1 MNRPAIAATARPAH
15 ADPAPGAAPP
25 QPWADPKRLLWL
37 FGPAL
42 PFIALASLIG
52 YALTGNVLFCWP
64 GPLLMHVIIPLADW
78 LVGEDR
84 SNPPES
90 AVPALEADRYY
101 RVIVAL
107 YVPAQFAL
115 TIFGAWLAATQV
127 ESIWAL
133 AGLVLTVGAING
145 VAINTSHELG
155 HKHQAWERWLAKLAL
170 APACYGHFY
179 IEHNRGH
186 HRDVAT
192 PVDPASSRMGESI
205 YRFVLREMPGG
216 FRRAWQLE
224 RERLARCG
232 KSPWSLDNEVLQP
245 ALISLALYGAL
256 VAALGW
262 QILPF
267 LLLIAF
273 WGAFQLTSAN
283 YLEHYG
289 LLRRK
294 LENGRYEVCQPH
306 HSWNSNH
313 LFSNWALFHLQ
324 RHSDHHAHPT
334 RRYQSLRNFPDL
346 PRLPSGYF
354 GMYLL
359 AYVPPLWFRLMNP
372 RLIAAV
378 QGDAARI
385 NFQPGLRER
394 LMRRYGLQE
403 HAA

>member
-1 MNRPAIAATARPAH
+1 MEIALPYRDRKRP
-15 ADPAPGAAPP
+15 
-25 QPWADPKRLLWL
+25 LWL
-37 FGPAL
+37 LSLFVPILGLIGPAL
-42 PFIALASLIG
+42 YLLVSPSEFWLWLSPLFFYFGIPLLDALIG
-52 YALTGNVLFCWP
+52 
-64 GPLLMHVIIPLADW
+64 
-78 LVGEDR
+78 EDP

-90 AVPALEADRYY
+90 EVPALEADPYY
-101 RVIVAL
+101 RWITYLLVPVLWASFIAICVFVASQPL
-107 YVPAQFAL
+107 SATGL
-115 TIFGAWLAATQV
+115 LAMIINTGG
-127 ESIWAL
+127 
-133 AGLVLTVGAING
+133 GLGFAIN
-145 VAINTSHELG
+145 LG
-155 HKHQAWERWLAKLAL
+155 HEMGHKKSTLERWLAKLAL

-256 VAALGW
+256 VATLGW

-267 LLLIAF
+267 LLLSAF

>member
-1 MNRPAIAATARPAH
+1 MDIALPYRDRKRP
-15 ADPAPGAAPP
+15 
-25 QPWADPKRLLWL
+25 LWL
-37 FGPAL
+37 LSLFVPTLGLIGPAL
-42 PFIALASLIG
+42 YLLVSPSEFWLWLSPLFFYFGIPLLDALIG
-52 YALTGNVLFCWP
+52 
-64 GPLLMHVIIPLADW
+64 
-78 LVGEDR
+78 EDP

-90 AVPALEADRYY
+90 EVPALEADPYY
-101 RVIVAL
+101 RWITYLLVPVLWASFIAICVFVASQPL
-107 YVPAQFAL
+107 SATGL
-115 TIFGAWLAATQV
+115 LAMIINTGG
-127 ESIWAL
+127 
-133 AGLVLTVGAING
+133 GLGFAIN
-145 VAINTSHELG
+145 LG
-155 HKHQAWERWLAKLAL
+155 HEMGHKKSTLERWLAKLAL

-256 VAALGW
+256 VAMLGW

-267 LLLIAF
+267 LLLSAF

-372 RLIAAV
+372 RLIEAV

-403 HAA
+403 QAA

>member
-1 MNRPAIAATARPAH
+1 MEIALPYRDHKRP
-15 ADPAPGAAPP
+15 
-25 QPWADPKRLLWL
+25 LWL
-37 FGPAL
+37 LSLFVPILGLIGPAL
-42 PFIALASLIG
+42 YLLVSPSEFWLWLSPLFFYFGIPLLDALIG
-52 YALTGNVLFCWP
+52 
-64 GPLLMHVIIPLADW
+64 
-78 LVGEDR
+78 EDP

-90 AVPALEADRYY
+90 EVPALEADPYY
-101 RVIVAL
+101 RWITYLLVPVLWASFIAICVFVASQPL
-107 YVPAQFAL
+107 SATGL
-115 TIFGAWLAATQV
+115 LAMIINTGG
-127 ESIWAL
+127 
-133 AGLVLTVGAING
+133 GLGFAIN
-145 VAINTSHELG
+145 LG
-155 HKHQAWERWLAKLAL
+155 HEMGHKKSTLERWLAKLAL

-267 LLLIAF
+267 LLLSAF

-294 LENGRYEVCQPH
+294 LENGRYEVCKPH

-385 NFQPGLRER
+385 NFQPGLGER

>member
-1 MNRPAIAATARPAH
+1 MHIALPYRDRKRP
-15 ADPAPGAAPP
+15 
-25 QPWADPKRLLWL
+25 LWL
-37 FGPAL
+37 LSLFVPTLGLIGPAL
-42 PFIALASLIG
+42 YLLVSPSELWLWLSPLFFYFGIPLLDALIG
-52 YALTGNVLFCWP
+52 
-64 GPLLMHVIIPLADW
+64 
-78 LVGEDR
+78 EDP

-90 AVPALEADRYY
+90 EVPALEADPYY
-101 RVIVAL
+101 RWITYLLVPVLWASFIAICVFVASQPL
-107 YVPAQFAL
+107 SATGL
-115 TIFGAWLAATQV
+115 LAMIINTGG
-127 ESIWAL
+127 
-133 AGLVLTVGAING
+133 GLGFAIN
-145 VAINTSHELG
+145 LG
-155 HKHQAWERWLAKLAL
+155 HEMGHKKSTLERWLAKLAL

-192 PVDPASSRMGESI
+192 PADPASSRMGESI

-245 ALISLALYGAL
+245 ALISLALHGAL

-267 LLLIAF
+267 LLLSAF

-294 LENGRYEVCQPH
+294 LDNGRYEVCQPY

-359 AYVPPLWFRLMNP
+359 AYVPPLWFRVMNP

-378 QGDAARI
+378 QGDATRI
-385 NFQPGLRER
+385 NFQPDLRER

>member
-1 MNRPAIAATARPAH
+1 MEIALPYRDRKRP
-15 ADPAPGAAPP
+15 
-25 QPWADPKRLLWL
+25 LWL
-37 FGPAL
+37 LSLFVPTFGLIGPAL
-42 PFIALASLIG
+42 YLLVSPSELWLWLSPLFFYFGIPLLDALIG
-52 YALTGNVLFCWP
+52 
-64 GPLLMHVIIPLADW
+64 
-78 LVGEDR
+78 EDP

-90 AVPALEADRYY
+90 EVPALEADPYY
-101 RVIVAL
+101 RWITYLLVPVLWASFIAICVFVASQPL
-107 YVPAQFAL
+107 SATGL
-115 TIFGAWLAATQV
+115 LAMIINTGG
-127 ESIWAL
+127 
-133 AGLVLTVGAING
+133 GLGFAIN
-145 VAINTSHELG
+145 LG
-155 HKHQAWERWLAKLAL
+155 HEMGHKKSTLERWLAKLAL
-170 APACYGHFY
+170 VPACYGHFY

-224 RERLARCG
+224 QERLARCG

-267 LLLIAF
+267 LLLSAF

-354 GMYLL
+354 GMFLL

-372 RLIAAV
+372 RLIEAV

>member
-1 MNRPAIAATARPAH
+1 MEIALPYRDHKRP
-15 ADPAPGAAPP
+15 
-25 QPWADPKRLLWL
+25 LWL
-37 FGPAL
+37 LSLFVPILGLIGPAL
-42 PFIALASLIG
+42 YLLVSPSEFWLWLSPLFFYFGIPLLDALIG
-52 YALTGNVLFCWP
+52 
-64 GPLLMHVIIPLADW
+64 
-78 LVGEDR
+78 EDP

-90 AVPALEADRYY
+90 EVPALEADPYY
-101 RVIVAL
+101 RWITYLLVPVLWASFIAICVFVASQPL
-107 YVPAQFAL
+107 SATGL
-115 TIFGAWLAATQV
+115 LAMIINTGG
-127 ESIWAL
+127 
-133 AGLVLTVGAING
+133 GLGFAIN
-145 VAINTSHELG
+145 LG
-155 HKHQAWERWLAKLAL
+155 HEMGHKKSTLERWLAKLAL

-245 ALISLALYGAL
+245 ALISLVLYSAL
-256 VAALGW
+256 VATLGW

-267 LLLIAF
+267 LLLSAF

>member
-1 MNRPAIAATARPAH
+1 MEIALPYRDRKRP
-15 ADPAPGAAPP
+15 
-25 QPWADPKRLLWL
+25 LWL
-37 FGPAL
+37 LSLFVPTFGLIGPAL
-42 PFIALASLIG
+42 YLLVSPSELWLWLSPLFFYFGIPLLDALIG
-52 YALTGNVLFCWP
+52 
-64 GPLLMHVIIPLADW
+64 
-78 LVGEDR
+78 EDP

-90 AVPALEADRYY
+90 EVPALEADPYY
-101 RVIVAL
+101 RWITYLLVPVLWASFIAICVFVASQPL
-107 YVPAQFAL
+107 SATGL
-115 TIFGAWLAATQV
+115 LAMIINTGG
-127 ESIWAL
+127 
-133 AGLVLTVGAING
+133 GLGFAIN
-145 VAINTSHELG
+145 LG
-155 HKHQAWERWLAKLAL
+155 HEMGHKKSTLERWLAKLAL
-170 APACYGHFY
+170 VPACYGHFY

-224 RERLARCG
+224 QERLARCG
-232 KSPWSLDNEVLQP
+232 KSPWSLYNEVLQP

-267 LLLIAF
+267 LLLSAF

-354 GMYLL
+354 GMFLL

-372 RLIAAV
+372 RLIEAV

>member
-1 MNRPAIAATARPAH
+1 MEIALPYRDHKRP
-15 ADPAPGAAPP
+15 
-25 QPWADPKRLLWL
+25 LWL
-37 FGPAL
+37 LSLFVPILGLIGPAL
-42 PFIALASLIG
+42 YLLVSPSEFWLWLSPLFFYFGIPLLDALIG
-52 YALTGNVLFCWP
+52 
-64 GPLLMHVIIPLADW
+64 
-78 LVGEDR
+78 EDP

-90 AVPALEADRYY
+90 EVPALEADPYY
-101 RVIVAL
+101 RWITYLLVPVLWASFIAICVFVASQPL
-107 YVPAQFAL
+107 SATGL
-115 TIFGAWLAATQV
+115 LAMIINTGG
-127 ESIWAL
+127 
-133 AGLVLTVGAING
+133 GLGFAIN
-145 VAINTSHELG
+145 LG
-155 HKHQAWERWLAKLAL
+155 HEMGHKKITLERWLAKLAL

-267 LLLIAF
+267 LLLSAF

>member
-1 MNRPAIAATARPAH
+1 M
-15 ADPAPGAAPP
+15 
-25 QPWADPKRLLWL
+25 
-37 FGPAL
+37 
-42 PFIALASLIG
+42 
-52 YALTGNVLFCWP
+52 
-64 GPLLMHVIIPLADW
+64 
-78 LVGEDR
+78 
-84 SNPPES
+84 
-90 AVPALEADRYY
+90 
-101 RVIVAL
+101 
-107 YVPAQFAL
+107 
-115 TIFGAWLAATQV
+115 
-127 ESIWAL
+127 
-133 AGLVLTVGAING
+133 
-145 VAINTSHELG
+145 
-155 HKHQAWERWLAKLAL
+155 
-170 APACYGHFY
+170 
-179 IEHNRGH
+179 
-186 HRDVAT
+186 
-192 PVDPASSRMGESI
+192 
-205 YRFVLREMPGG
+205 
-216 FRRAWQLE
+216 
-224 RERLARCG
+224 
-232 KSPWSLDNEVLQP
+232 LQP

-267 LLLIAF
+267 LLLSAF

-354 GMYLL
+354 GMFLL

-372 RLIAAV
+372 RLIEAV

>member
-1 MNRPAIAATARPAH
+1 MEIALPYRDHKRP
-15 ADPAPGAAPP
+15 
-25 QPWADPKRLLWL
+25 LWL
-37 FGPAL
+37 LSLFVPTFGLIGPAL
-42 PFIALASLIG
+42 YLLVSPSELWLWLSPLFFYFGIPLLDALIG
-52 YALTGNVLFCWP
+52 
-64 GPLLMHVIIPLADW
+64 
-78 LVGEDR
+78 EDP

-90 AVPALEADRYY
+90 EVPALEADPYY
-101 RVIVAL
+101 RWITYLLVPVLWASFIAICVFVASQPL
-107 YVPAQFAL
+107 SATGL
-115 TIFGAWLAATQV
+115 LAMIINTGG
-127 ESIWAL
+127 
-133 AGLVLTVGAING
+133 GLGFAIN
-145 VAINTSHELG
+145 LG
-155 HKHQAWERWLAKLAL
+155 HEMGHKKSTLERWLAKLAL
-170 APACYGHFY
+170 VPACYGHFY

-267 LLLIAF
+267 LLLSAF

-354 GMYLL
+354 GMFLL

-372 RLIAAV
+372 RLIEAV

>member
-1 MNRPAIAATARPAH
+1 MEIALPYRDHKRP
-15 ADPAPGAAPP
+15 
-25 QPWADPKRLLWL
+25 LWL
-37 FGPAL
+37 LSLFVPTFGLIGPAL
-42 PFIALASLIG
+42 YLLVSPSELWLWLSPLFFYFGIPLLDALIG
-52 YALTGNVLFCWP
+52 
-64 GPLLMHVIIPLADW
+64 
-78 LVGEDR
+78 EDP

-90 AVPALEADRYY
+90 EVPALEADPYY
-101 RVIVAL
+101 RWITYLLVPVLWASFIAICVFVASQPL
-107 YVPAQFAL
+107 SATGL
-115 TIFGAWLAATQV
+115 LAMIINTGG
-127 ESIWAL
+127 
-133 AGLVLTVGAING
+133 GLGFAIN
-145 VAINTSHELG
+145 LG
-155 HKHQAWERWLAKLAL
+155 HEMGHKKSTLERWLAKLAL

-267 LLLIAF
+267 LLLSAF

>member
-1 MNRPAIAATARPAH
+1 MEIALPYRDHKRP
-15 ADPAPGAAPP
+15 
-25 QPWADPKRLLWL
+25 LWL
-37 FGPAL
+37 LSLFVPILGLIGPAL
-42 PFIALASLIG
+42 YLLVSPSELWLWLSPLFFYFGIPLLDALIG
-52 YALTGNVLFCWP
+52 
-64 GPLLMHVIIPLADW
+64 
-78 LVGEDR
+78 EDP

-90 AVPALEADRYY
+90 EVPALEADPYY
-101 RVIVAL
+101 RWITYLLVPVLWASFIAICVFVASQPL
-107 YVPAQFAL
+107 SATGL
-115 TIFGAWLAATQV
+115 LAMIINTGG
-127 ESIWAL
+127 
-133 AGLVLTVGAING
+133 GLGFAIN
-145 VAINTSHELG
+145 LG
-155 HKHQAWERWLAKLAL
+155 HEMGHKKITLERWLAKLAL

-267 LLLIAF
+267 LLLSAF

>member
-1 MNRPAIAATARPAH
+1 MEIALPYRDHKRP
-15 ADPAPGAAPP
+15 
-25 QPWADPKRLLWL
+25 LWL
-37 FGPAL
+37 LSLFVPILGLIGPAL
-42 PFIALASLIG
+42 YLLVSPSEFWLWLSPLFFYFGIPLLDALIG
-52 YALTGNVLFCWP
+52 
-64 GPLLMHVIIPLADW
+64 
-78 LVGEDR
+78 EDP

-90 AVPALEADRYY
+90 EVPALEADPYY
-101 RVIVAL
+101 RWITYLLVPVLWASFIAICVFVASQPL
-107 YVPAQFAL
+107 SATGL
-115 TIFGAWLAATQV
+115 LAMIINTGG
-127 ESIWAL
+127 
-133 AGLVLTVGAING
+133 GLGFAIN
-145 VAINTSHELG
+145 LG
-155 HKHQAWERWLAKLAL
+155 HEMGHKKSTLERWLAKLAL

-232 KSPWSLDNEVLQP
+232 KGPWNLDNEVLQP

-256 VAALGW
+256 VATLGW

-267 LLLIAF
+267 LLLSAF

>member
-1 MNRPAIAATARPAH
+1 MEIALPYRDHKRP
-15 ADPAPGAAPP
+15 
-25 QPWADPKRLLWL
+25 LWL
-37 FGPAL
+37 LSLFVPILGLIGPAL
-42 PFIALASLIG
+42 YLLVSPSEFWLWLSPLFFYFGIPLLDALIG
-52 YALTGNVLFCWP
+52 
-64 GPLLMHVIIPLADW
+64 
-78 LVGEDR
+78 EDP

-90 AVPALEADRYY
+90 EVPALEADPYY
-101 RVIVAL
+101 RWITYLLVPVLWASFIAICVFVASQPL
-107 YVPAQFAL
+107 SATGL
-115 TIFGAWLAATQV
+115 LAMIINTGG
-127 ESIWAL
+127 
-133 AGLVLTVGAING
+133 GLGFAIN
-145 VAINTSHELG
+145 LG
-155 HKHQAWERWLAKLAL
+155 HEMGHKKSTLERWLAKLAL

-267 LLLIAF
+267 LLLSAF

-294 LENGRYEVCQPH
+294 QDNGRYEVCQPH

-372 RLIAAV
+372 RLIEAV

-403 HAA
+403 QAA

>member
-1 MNRPAIAATARPAH
+1 MEIALPYRDHKRP
-15 ADPAPGAAPP
+15 
-25 QPWADPKRLLWL
+25 LWL
-37 FGPAL
+37 LSLFVPILGLIGPAL
-42 PFIALASLIG
+42 YLLVSPSEFWLWLSPLFFYFGIPLLDALIG
-52 YALTGNVLFCWP
+52 
-64 GPLLMHVIIPLADW
+64 
-78 LVGEDR
+78 EDP

-90 AVPALEADRYY
+90 EVPALEADPYY
-101 RVIVAL
+101 RWITYLLVPVLWASFIAICVFVASQPL
-107 YVPAQFAL
+107 SATGL
-115 TIFGAWLAATQV
+115 LAMIINTGG
-127 ESIWAL
+127 
-133 AGLVLTVGAING
+133 GLGFAIN
-145 VAINTSHELG
+145 LG
-155 HKHQAWERWLAKLAL
+155 HEMGHKKSTLERWLAKLAL

-267 LLLIAF
+267 LLLSAF

-372 RLIAAV
+372 RLIEAV

>member
-1 MNRPAIAATARPAH
+1 MEIALPYRDHKRP
-15 ADPAPGAAPP
+15 
-25 QPWADPKRLLWL
+25 LWL
-37 FGPAL
+37 LSLFVPILGLIGPAL
-42 PFIALASLIG
+42 YLLVSPSEFWLWLSPLFFYFGIPLLDALIG
-52 YALTGNVLFCWP
+52 
-64 GPLLMHVIIPLADW
+64 
-78 LVGEDR
+78 EDP

-90 AVPALEADRYY
+90 GVPALEADPYY
-101 RVIVAL
+101 RWITYLLVPVLWASFIAICVFVASQPL
-107 YVPAQFAL
+107 SATGL
-115 TIFGAWLAATQV
+115 LAMIINTGG
-127 ESIWAL
+127 
-133 AGLVLTVGAING
+133 GLGFAIN
-145 VAINTSHELG
+145 LG
-155 HKHQAWERWLAKLAL
+155 HEMGHKKSTLERWLAKLAL

-192 PVDPASSRMGESI
+192 PADPASSRMGESI

-232 KSPWSLDNEVLQP
+232 KGPWSLDNEVLQP

-256 VAALGW
+256 VATLGW

-267 LLLIAF
+267 LLLSAF

-294 LENGRYEVCQPH
+294 LDNGRYEVCQPH

-372 RLIAAV
+372 RLIEAV

-403 HAA
+403 QAA

>member
-1 MNRPAIAATARPAH
+1 MEIALPYRDQKRP
-15 ADPAPGAAPP
+15 
-25 QPWADPKRLLWL
+25 LWL
-37 FGPAL
+37 LSLFVPILGLIGPAL
-42 PFIALASLIG
+42 YLLVSPSEFWLWLSPLFFYFGIPLLDALIG
-52 YALTGNVLFCWP
+52 
-64 GPLLMHVIIPLADW
+64 
-78 LVGEDR
+78 EDP

-90 AVPALEADRYY
+90 EVPALEADPYY
-101 RVIVAL
+101 RWITYLLVPVLWASFIAICVFVASQPL
-107 YVPAQFAL
+107 SATGL
-115 TIFGAWLAATQV
+115 LAMIINTGG
-127 ESIWAL
+127 
-133 AGLVLTVGAING
+133 GLGFAIN
-145 VAINTSHELG
+145 LG
-155 HKHQAWERWLAKLAL
+155 HEMGHKKSTLERWLAKLAL

-267 LLLIAF
+267 LLLSAF

>member
-1 MNRPAIAATARPAH
+1 MEIALPYRDHKRP
-15 ADPAPGAAPP
+15 
-25 QPWADPKRLLWL
+25 LWL
-37 FGPAL
+37 LSLFVPILGLIGPAL
-42 PFIALASLIG
+42 YLLVSPSEFWLWLSPLFFYFGIPLLDALIG
-52 YALTGNVLFCWP
+52 
-64 GPLLMHVIIPLADW
+64 
-78 LVGEDR
+78 EDP

-90 AVPALEADRYY
+90 EVPALEADPYY
-101 RVIVAL
+101 RWITYLLVPVLWASFIAICVFVASQPL
-107 YVPAQFAL
+107 SATGL
-115 TIFGAWLAATQV
+115 LAMIINTGG
-127 ESIWAL
+127 
-133 AGLVLTVGAING
+133 GLGFAIN
-145 VAINTSHELG
+145 LG
-155 HKHQAWERWLAKLAL
+155 HEMGHKKSTLERWLAKLAL

-192 PVDPASSRMGESI
+192 PADPASSRMGESI

-256 VAALGW
+256 VATLGW

-267 LLLIAF
+267 LLLSAF

>member
-1 MNRPAIAATARPAH
+1 MEIALPYRDHKRP
-15 ADPAPGAAPP
+15 
-25 QPWADPKRLLWL
+25 LWL
-37 FGPAL
+37 LSLFVPILGLIGPAL
-42 PFIALASLIG
+42 YLLVSPSEFWLWLSPLFFYFGIPLLDALIG
-52 YALTGNVLFCWP
+52 
-64 GPLLMHVIIPLADW
+64 
-78 LVGEDR
+78 EDP

-90 AVPALEADRYY
+90 EVPALEADPYY
-101 RVIVAL
+101 RWITYLLVPVLWASFIAICVFVASQPL
-107 YVPAQFAL
+107 SATGL
-115 TIFGAWLAATQV
+115 LAMIINTGG
-127 ESIWAL
+127 
-133 AGLVLTVGAING
+133 GLGFAIN
-145 VAINTSHELG
+145 LG
-155 HKHQAWERWLAKLAL
+155 HEMGHKKSTLERWLAKLAL

-267 LLLIAF
+267 LLLSAF

-294 LENGRYEVCQPH
+294 LDNGRYEVCQPH

-372 RLIAAV
+372 RLIEAV

-403 HAA
+403 QAA

>member
-1 MNRPAIAATARPAH
+1 MEIALPYRDHKRP
-15 ADPAPGAAPP
+15 
-25 QPWADPKRLLWL
+25 LWL
-37 FGPAL
+37 LSLFVPILGLIGPAL
-42 PFIALASLIG
+42 YLLVSPSEFWLWLSPLFFYFGIPLLDALIG
-52 YALTGNVLFCWP
+52 
-64 GPLLMHVIIPLADW
+64 
-78 LVGEDR
+78 EDP

-90 AVPALEADRYY
+90 EVPALEADPYY
-101 RVIVAL
+101 RWITYLLVPVLWASFIAICVFVASQPL
-107 YVPAQFAL
+107 SATGL
-115 TIFGAWLAATQV
+115 LAMIINTGG
-127 ESIWAL
+127 
-133 AGLVLTVGAING
+133 GLGFAIN
-145 VAINTSHELG
+145 LG
-155 HKHQAWERWLAKLAL
+155 HEMGHKKSTLERWLAKLAL

-192 PVDPASSRMGESI
+192 QVDPASSRMGESI

-232 KSPWSLDNEVLQP
+232 KGPWSLDNEVLQP

-267 LLLIAF
+267 LLLSAF

-372 RLIAAV
+372 RLIEAV

>member
-1 MNRPAIAATARPAH
+1 MEIALPYRDHKRP
-15 ADPAPGAAPP
+15 
-25 QPWADPKRLLWL
+25 LWL
-37 FGPAL
+37 LSLFVPILGLIGPAL
-42 PFIALASLIG
+42 YLLVSPSELWLWLSPLFFYFGIPLLDALIG
-52 YALTGNVLFCWP
+52 
-64 GPLLMHVIIPLADW
+64 
-78 LVGEDR
+78 EDP

-90 AVPALEADRYY
+90 EVPALEADPYY
-101 RVIVAL
+101 RWITYLLVPVLWASFIAICVFVASQPL
-107 YVPAQFAL
+107 SATGL
-115 TIFGAWLAATQV
+115 LAMIINTGG
-127 ESIWAL
+127 
-133 AGLVLTVGAING
+133 GLGFAIN
-145 VAINTSHELG
+145 LG
-155 HKHQAWERWLAKLAL
+155 HEMGHKKSTLERWLAKLAL

-267 LLLIAF
+267 LLLSAF

-372 RLIAAV
+372 RLIEAV

>member
-1 MNRPAIAATARPAH
+1 MEIALPYRDHKRP
-15 ADPAPGAAPP
+15 
-25 QPWADPKRLLWL
+25 LWL
-37 FGPAL
+37 LSLFVPILGLIGPAL
-42 PFIALASLIG
+42 YLLVSPSEFWLWLSPLFFYFGIPLLDALIG
-52 YALTGNVLFCWP
+52 
-64 GPLLMHVIIPLADW
+64 
-78 LVGEDR
+78 EDP

-90 AVPALEADRYY
+90 EVPALEADPYY
-101 RVIVAL
+101 RWITYLLVPVLWASFIAICVFVASQPL
-107 YVPAQFAL
+107 SATGL
-115 TIFGAWLAATQV
+115 LAMIINTGG
-127 ESIWAL
+127 
-133 AGLVLTVGAING
+133 GLGFAIN
-145 VAINTSHELG
+145 LG
-155 HKHQAWERWLAKLAL
+155 HEMGHKKSTLERWLAKLAL

-267 LLLIAF
+267 LLLSAF

-354 GMYLL
+354 GMFLL

-372 RLIAAV
+372 RLIEAV

>member
-1 MNRPAIAATARPAH
+1 MPVL
-15 ADPAPGAAPP
+15 
-25 QPWADPKRLLWL
+25 WAS
-37 FGPAL
+37 
-42 PFIALASLIG
+42 FIAICVFVASQPLSATGLLAMIIN
-52 YALTGNVLFCWP
+52 TG
-64 GPLLMHVIIPLADW
+64 G
-78 LVGEDR
+78 
-84 SNPPES
+84 
-90 AVPALEADRYY
+90 
-101 RVIVAL
+101 
-107 YVPAQFAL
+107 
-115 TIFGAWLAATQV
+115 
-127 ESIWAL
+127 
-133 AGLVLTVGAING
+133 GLGFAIN
-145 VAINTSHELG
+145 LG
-155 HKHQAWERWLAKLAL
+155 HEMGHKKSTLERWLAKLAL

-256 VAALGW
+256 VAMLGW

-267 LLLIAF
+267 LLLSAF

-372 RLIAAV
+372 RLIEAV

-403 HAA
+403 QAA

>member
-1 MNRPAIAATARPAH
+1 MEIALPYRDRKRP
-15 ADPAPGAAPP
+15 
-25 QPWADPKRLLWL
+25 LWL
-37 FGPAL
+37 LSLFVPTFGLIGPAL
-42 PFIALASLIG
+42 YLLVSPSEFWLWLSPLFFYFGIPLLDALIG
-52 YALTGNVLFCWP
+52 
-64 GPLLMHVIIPLADW
+64 
-78 LVGEDR
+78 EDP

-90 AVPALEADRYY
+90 EVPALEADPYY
-101 RVIVAL
+101 RWITYLLVPVLWASFIAICVFVASQPL
-107 YVPAQFAL
+107 SATGL
-115 TIFGAWLAATQV
+115 LAMIINTGG
-127 ESIWAL
+127 
-133 AGLVLTVGAING
+133 GLGFAIN
-145 VAINTSHELG
+145 LG
-155 HKHQAWERWLAKLAL
+155 HEMGHKKSTLERWMAKLAL

-232 KSPWSLDNEVLQP
+232 KIPWSLDNEVLQP

-267 LLLIAF
+267 LLLSAF

>member
-1 MNRPAIAATARPAH
+1 MEIALPYRDHKRP
-15 ADPAPGAAPP
+15 
-25 QPWADPKRLLWL
+25 LWL
-37 FGPAL
+37 LSLFVPILGLIGPAL
-42 PFIALASLIG
+42 YLLVSPSEFWLWLSPLFFYFGIPLLDALIG
-52 YALTGNVLFCWP
+52 
-64 GPLLMHVIIPLADW
+64 
-78 LVGEDR
+78 EDP

-90 AVPALEADRYY
+90 EVPALEADPYY
-101 RVIVAL
+101 RWITYLLVPVLWASFIAICVFVASQPL
-107 YVPAQFAL
+107 SATGL
-115 TIFGAWLAATQV
+115 LAMIINTGG
-127 ESIWAL
+127 
-133 AGLVLTVGAING
+133 GLGFAIN
-145 VAINTSHELG
+145 LG
-155 HKHQAWERWLAKLAL
+155 HEMGHKKSTLERWMAKLAL

-267 LLLIAF
+267 LLLSAF

-378 QGDAARI
+378 QGDAACI

>member
-1 MNRPAIAATARPAH
+1 MEIALPYRDRKRP
-15 ADPAPGAAPP
+15 
-25 QPWADPKRLLWL
+25 LWL
-37 FGPAL
+37 LSLFVPTFGLIGPAL
-42 PFIALASLIG
+42 YLLVSPSELWLWLSPLFFYFGIPLLDALIG
-52 YALTGNVLFCWP
+52 
-64 GPLLMHVIIPLADW
+64 
-78 LVGEDR
+78 EDP

-90 AVPALEADRYY
+90 EVPALEADPYY
-101 RVIVAL
+101 RWITYLLVPVLWASFIAICVFVASQPL
-107 YVPAQFAL
+107 SATGL
-115 TIFGAWLAATQV
+115 LAMIINTGG
-127 ESIWAL
+127 
-133 AGLVLTVGAING
+133 GLGFAIN
-145 VAINTSHELG
+145 LG
-155 HKHQAWERWLAKLAL
+155 HEMGHKKSTLERWLAKLAL

-224 RERLARCG
+224 RERLARCD

-267 LLLIAF
+267 LLLSAF

>member
-1 MNRPAIAATARPAH
+1 MEIALPYRDHKRP
-15 ADPAPGAAPP
+15 
-25 QPWADPKRLLWL
+25 LWL
-37 FGPAL
+37 LSLFVPILGLIGPAL
-42 PFIALASLIG
+42 YLLVSPSEFWLWLSPLFFYFGIPLLDALIG
-52 YALTGNVLFCWP
+52 
-64 GPLLMHVIIPLADW
+64 
-78 LVGEDR
+78 EDP

-90 AVPALEADRYY
+90 EVPALEADPYY
-101 RVIVAL
+101 RWITYLLVPVLWASFIAICVFVASQPL
-107 YVPAQFAL
+107 SATGL
-115 TIFGAWLAATQV
+115 LAMIINTGG
-127 ESIWAL
+127 
-133 AGLVLTVGAING
+133 GLGFAIN
-145 VAINTSHELG
+145 LG
-155 HKHQAWERWLAKLAL
+155 HEMGHKKSTLERWLAKLAL

-192 PVDPASSRMGESI
+192 PADPASSRMGESI

-232 KSPWSLDNEVLQP
+232 KGPWSLDNEVLQP

-256 VAALGW
+256 VATLGW

-267 LLLIAF
+267 LLLSAF

-294 LENGRYEVCQPH
+294 LDNGRYEVCQPH

-372 RLIAAV
+372 RLIEAV

-403 HAA
+403 QAA

>member
-1 MNRPAIAATARPAH
+1 MEIALPYRDRKRP
-15 ADPAPGAAPP
+15 
-25 QPWADPKRLLWL
+25 LWL
-37 FGPAL
+37 LSLFVPTFGLIGPAL
-42 PFIALASLIG
+42 YLLVSPSELWLWLSPLFFYFGIPLLDALIG
-52 YALTGNVLFCWP
+52 
-64 GPLLMHVIIPLADW
+64 
-78 LVGEDR
+78 EDP

-90 AVPALEADRYY
+90 EVPALEADPYY
-101 RVIVAL
+101 RWITYLLVPVLWASFIAICVFVASQPL
-107 YVPAQFAL
+107 SATGL
-115 TIFGAWLAATQV
+115 LAMIINTGG
-127 ESIWAL
+127 
-133 AGLVLTVGAING
+133 GLGFAIN
-145 VAINTSHELG
+145 LG
-155 HKHQAWERWLAKLAL
+155 HEMGHKKSTLERWLAKLAL
-170 APACYGHFY
+170 VPACYGHFY

-267 LLLIAF
+267 LLLSAF

-354 GMYLL
+354 GMFLL

-372 RLIAAV
+372 RLIEAV

>member
-1 MNRPAIAATARPAH
+1 MDIALPYRDHKRP
-15 ADPAPGAAPP
+15 
-25 QPWADPKRLLWL
+25 LWL
-37 FGPAL
+37 LSLFVPTLGLIGPAL
-42 PFIALASLIG
+42 YLLVSPSELWLWLSPLFFYFGIPLLDALIG
-52 YALTGNVLFCWP
+52 
-64 GPLLMHVIIPLADW
+64 
-78 LVGEDR
+78 EDP

-90 AVPALEADRYY
+90 EVPALEADPYY
-101 RVIVAL
+101 RWITYLLVPVLWASFIAICVFVASQPL
-107 YVPAQFAL
+107 SATGL
-115 TIFGAWLAATQV
+115 LAMIINTGG
-127 ESIWAL
+127 
-133 AGLVLTVGAING
+133 GLGFAIN
-145 VAINTSHELG
+145 LG
-155 HKHQAWERWLAKLAL
+155 HEMGHKKSTLERWLAKLAL

-267 LLLIAF
+267 LLLSAF

>member
-1 MNRPAIAATARPAH
+1 MEIALPYRDHKRP
-15 ADPAPGAAPP
+15 
-25 QPWADPKRLLWL
+25 LWL
-37 FGPAL
+37 LSLFVPILGLIGPAL
-42 PFIALASLIG
+42 YLLVSPSEFWLWLSPLFFYFGIPLLDALIG
-52 YALTGNVLFCWP
+52 
-64 GPLLMHVIIPLADW
+64 
-78 LVGEDR
+78 EDP

-90 AVPALEADRYY
+90 EVPALEADPYY
-101 RVIVAL
+101 RWITYLLVPVLWASFIAICVFVASQPL
-107 YVPAQFAL
+107 SATGL
-115 TIFGAWLAATQV
+115 LAMIINTGG
-127 ESIWAL
+127 
-133 AGLVLTVGAING
+133 GLGFAIN
-145 VAINTSHELG
+145 LG
-155 HKHQAWERWLAKLAL
+155 HEMGHKKSTLERWLAKLAL

-232 KSPWSLDNEVLQP
+232 KGPWSLDNEVLQP
-245 ALISLALYGAL
+245 TLISLALYGAL
-256 VAALGW
+256 VATLGW

-267 LLLIAF
+267 LLLSAF

-294 LENGRYEVCQPH
+294 LDNGRYEVCQPY

>member
-1 MNRPAIAATARPAH
+1 MEIALPYRDHKRP
-15 ADPAPGAAPP
+15 
-25 QPWADPKRLLWL
+25 LWL
-37 FGPAL
+37 LSLFVPILGLIGPAL
-42 PFIALASLIG
+42 YLLVSPSEFWLWLSPLFFYFGIPLLDALIG
-52 YALTGNVLFCWP
+52 
-64 GPLLMHVIIPLADW
+64 
-78 LVGEDR
+78 EDP

-90 AVPALEADRYY
+90 EVPALEADPYY
-101 RVIVAL
+101 RWITYLLVPVLWASFIAICVFVASQPL
-107 YVPAQFAL
+107 SATGL
-115 TIFGAWLAATQV
+115 LAMIINTGG
-127 ESIWAL
+127 
-133 AGLVLTVGAING
+133 GLGFAIN
-145 VAINTSHELG
+145 LG
-155 HKHQAWERWLAKLAL
+155 HEMGHKKSTLERWLAKLAL

-232 KSPWSLDNEVLQP
+232 KSPWSLNNEVLQP

-267 LLLIAF
+267 LLLSAF

>member
-1 MNRPAIAATARPAH
+1 MEIALPYRDRKRP
-15 ADPAPGAAPP
+15 
-25 QPWADPKRLLWL
+25 LWL
-37 FGPAL
+37 LSLFVPTLGLIGPAL
-42 PFIALASLIG
+42 YLLVSPSELWLWLSPLFFYFGIPLLDALIG
-52 YALTGNVLFCWP
+52 
-64 GPLLMHVIIPLADW
+64 
-78 LVGEDR
+78 EDP

-90 AVPALEADRYY
+90 EVPALEADPYY
-101 RVIVAL
+101 RWITYLLVPVLWASFIAICVFVASQPL
-107 YVPAQFAL
+107 SATGL
-115 TIFGAWLAATQV
+115 LAMIINTGG
-127 ESIWAL
+127 
-133 AGLVLTVGAING
+133 GLGFAIN
-145 VAINTSHELG
+145 LG
-155 HKHQAWERWLAKLAL
+155 HEMGHKKSTLERWLAKLAL

-205 YRFVLREMPGG
+205 YRFVLREIPGG
-216 FRRAWQLE
+216 FCRAWQLE
-224 RERLARCG
+224 RERLERCG
-232 KSPWSLDNEVLQP
+232 KGPWSLDNEVLQP
-245 ALISLALYGAL
+245 ALISLALYGVL
-256 VAALGW
+256 VATLGW

-267 LLLIAF
+267 LLLSAF

-354 GMYLL
+354 GMFLL

-385 NFQPGLRER
+385 NFQPGQRER
-394 LMRRYGLQE
+394 LMRHYGLQE
-403 HAA
+403 RAT

>member
-1 MNRPAIAATARPAH
+1 MEIALPYRDHKRP
-15 ADPAPGAAPP
+15 
-25 QPWADPKRLLWL
+25 LWL
-37 FGPAL
+37 LSLFVPILGLIGPAL
-42 PFIALASLIG
+42 YLLVSPSEFWLWLSPLFFYFGIPLLDALIG
-52 YALTGNVLFCWP
+52 
-64 GPLLMHVIIPLADW
+64 
-78 LVGEDR
+78 EDP

-90 AVPALEADRYY
+90 EVPALEADPYY
-101 RVIVAL
+101 RWIIYLLVPVLWASFIAICVFVASQPL
-107 YVPAQFAL
+107 SATGL
-115 TIFGAWLAATQV
+115 LAMIINTGG
-127 ESIWAL
+127 
-133 AGLVLTVGAING
+133 GLGFAIN
-145 VAINTSHELG
+145 LG
-155 HKHQAWERWLAKLAL
+155 HEMGHKKSTLERWLAKLAL

-267 LLLIAF
+267 LLLSAF

-403 HAA
+403 QAA

>member
-1 MNRPAIAATARPAH
+1 MEIALPYRDHKRP
-15 ADPAPGAAPP
+15 
-25 QPWADPKRLLWL
+25 LWL
-37 FGPAL
+37 LSLFVPILGLIGPAL
-42 PFIALASLIG
+42 YLLVSPSEFWLWLSPLFFYFGIPLLDALIG
-52 YALTGNVLFCWP
+52 
-64 GPLLMHVIIPLADW
+64 
-78 LVGEDR
+78 EDP

-90 AVPALEADRYY
+90 EVPALEADPYY
-101 RVIVAL
+101 RWITYLLVPVLWASFITICVFVASQPL
-107 YVPAQFAL
+107 SATGL
-115 TIFGAWLAATQV
+115 LAMIINTGG
-127 ESIWAL
+127 
-133 AGLVLTVGAING
+133 GLGFAIN
-145 VAINTSHELG
+145 LG
-155 HKHQAWERWLAKLAL
+155 HEMGHKKSTLERWLAKLAL

-267 LLLIAF
+267 LLLSAF

>member
-1 MNRPAIAATARPAH
+1 MEIALPYRDHKRP
-15 ADPAPGAAPP
+15 
-25 QPWADPKRLLWL
+25 LWL
-37 FGPAL
+37 LSLFVPILGLIGPAL
-42 PFIALASLIG
+42 YLLVSPCEFWLWLSPLFFYFGIPLLDALIG
-52 YALTGNVLFCWP
+52 
-64 GPLLMHVIIPLADW
+64 
-78 LVGEDR
+78 EDP

-90 AVPALEADRYY
+90 EVPALESDPYY
-101 RVIVAL
+101 RWITYLLVPVLWASFIAICVFVASQPL
-107 YVPAQFAL
+107 SATGL
-115 TIFGAWLAATQV
+115 LAMIINTGG
-127 ESIWAL
+127 
-133 AGLVLTVGAING
+133 GLGFAIN
-145 VAINTSHELG
+145 LG
-155 HKHQAWERWLAKLAL
+155 HEMGHKKSPLERWLAKLAL

-267 LLLIAF
+267 LLLSAF